1 MTETGN
7 TGMTMKTL
15 LFLAGLVLL
24 AAGCGTVTIPP
35 PTAPMPPRDEVSIQS
50 YKFRAAVIDFSDQT
64 GLAGDL
70 VKTIPDILTTTLFK
84 LGRIEMYERNPLRGL
99 SAQESGQMIEDLMNE
114 RAIDGV
120 ISGTITQISGN
131 DKKVVVELRLLG
143 RNKAVMY
150 ADHQTMRFEGRRV
163 MEVNRDDVA
172 SLARAISA
180 AVPTVKPA
188 KIVSKSGQRIT
199 LGAGSEEGLIAG
211 LMGYV
216 QAPLDLI
223 TDPDTGEIP
232 RPSYVIV
239 GEVVVDQVGKNSSTG
254 RILAGDDIR
263 PDDTVQFK

>member
-1 MTETGN
+1 MTR
-7 TGMTMKTL
+7 KSL
-15 LFLAGLVLL
+15 LYLICIAAV
-24 AAGCGTVTIPP
+24 AGCSTITFPP
-35 PTAPMPPRDEVSIQS
+35 PTAPLPPREEISIES
-50 YKFRAAVIDFSDQT
+50 YKFRAAVIDFTDQT

-84 LGRIEMYERNPLRGL
+84 VGRIDLYERTPLRGM
-99 SAQESGQMIEDLMNE
+99 SAQESGPLIEELMDK

-120 ISGTITQISGN
+120 ISGAITRISGT
-131 DKKVVVELRLLG
+131 DKEVVVELRLLG

-150 ADHQTMRFEGRRV
+150 ADHHTLSFEGRRV

-172 SLARAISA
+172 SLAEAISA

-199 LGAGSEEGLIAG
+199 IDAGADQGLIAG
-211 LMGYV
+211 VMGMV

-223 TDPDTGEIP
+223 TDPETGEIP
-232 RPSYVIV
+232 RPTYVIV
-239 GEVVVDQVGKNSSTG
+239 GEVVVDQVSQSTSIG
-254 RILAGDDIR
+254 RILAGEDIR